1 LNAYERAKIR
11 KMYKIAE
18 IVWLYQSFNV
28 SLPMSTRRER
38 AKELIA
44 RRNKQLAAQ
53 QDSAKRWEELSR
65 KNLHTA
71 EIYIDVAKLVLGG
84 VVIGNLFAEKEYS
97 YYIIS
102 AGFLL
107 FLVLLKI
114 GNNYFDNGNKSM

>member
-1 LNAYERAKIR
+1 
-11 KMYKIAE
+11 MYKIAE

-107 FLVLLKI
+107 FLILLRI
-114 GNNYFDNGNKSM
+114 GNNYFNNGNKSI

>member
-1 LNAYERAKIR
+1 
-11 KMYKIAE
+11 
-18 IVWLYQSFNV
+18 
-28 SLPMSTRRER
+28 MSKRRER
-38 AKELIA
+38 AKEPISKL
-44 RRNKQLAAQ
+44 NKQLAAK
-53 QDSAKRWEELSR
+53 QDAIKSFEELSR

-107 FLVLLKI
+107 FLILLRI
-114 GNNYFDNGNKSM
+114 GNNYFNNGNKSI